1 MDFFYVYGI
10 AEGRPIRSGPFNSEK
25 EAITTGIKL
34 CGSSFEVFRL
44 KTKDSAEAAR
54 QIKFQL
60 ASRSGT
66 TVHDALQKQ
75 RINRPDEA
83 SQAYKEIREKEID
96 GRI

>member
-1 MDFFYVYGI
+1 MDYYWIYGV

-25 EAITTGIKL
+25 EAISTGIKL

-60 ASRSGT
+60 ANRGT
-66 TVHDALQKQ
+66 PVREALQKQ

-83 SQAYKEIREKEID
+83 SQAYKEQREKEIN

>member
-1 MDFFYVYGI
+1 MDYYWIYGV

-25 EAITTGIKL
+25 EAISTGIKL
-34 CGSSFEVFRL
+34 CGSSFEVFKL

-66 TVHDALQKQ
+66 TVRDALQKQ

-83 SQAYKEIREKEID
+83 SQAYKEQREKEIN